1 MRHCTLARGLTAHW
15 VNAMGLNKRN
25 MTKNGKATYR

>member
-1 MRHCTLARGLTAHW
+1 MRHWPGLTAHW